1 MAIQLQGC
9 ETLPR
14 RLRRIC
20 EGDSQLDAKLVA
32 RYQRAWRK
40 HGLPNVVPHSGLPT
54 TASLVAMAKRGKTRR
69 VIENGKLI
77 WRRPAEG
84 FGDTV
89 EHLLWSVGIAQRFK
103 AWFGT
108 CGCERRRQWLNRLL
122 PYSWKPWKERLSLR
136 WWSYARFDKGV
147 GKM

>member
-20 EGDSQLDAKLVA
+20 EGDSRLDAKLVA

-84 FGDTV
+84 LAGSPGKSGFPCDGGATRASIRAL
-89 EHLLWSVGIAQRFK
+89 EK
-103 AWFGT
+103 
-108 CGCERRRQWLNRLL
+108 CERG
-122 PYSWKPWKERLSLR
+122 SKETYESRGFT
-136 WWSYARFDKGV
+136 YQPKGV
-147 GKM
+147 RYER